1 MVTLACLAAGSAI
14 VVIQHA
20 YGVSTLA
27 ASLAAVRDWQAG
39 GRLNAPLTAPAALL
53 VSPLCLLPLRAAALL
68 TGAAGVIALLLSLT
82 ALVGPIA
89 RRYGR
94 PRFPAVLAALLLA
107 LLVAPVRA
115 TLGLG
120 GLDLLLFGLIT
131 ADVIALRRSA
141 RARSRAAWSPDRSG
155 GPGTATSSP
164 DRSGGPHSRVTSSPD
179 RSGGPSSRAAWPPDR
194 SPSRL
199 RKVWV
204 TGAWAGVGTGIAT
217 AVAVGP
223 WLFILYFA
231 VTRRWRAA
239 VTATVT
245 ALTLFG
251 AALLVAPGPAP
262 ILPGLARSGPFDVP
276 DNQSLA
282 GVLARLYDSTSTP
295 VLIWLSFAGLL
306 IAVGLIRARSAHADG
321 DEVTACTLI
330 GLTGAAV
337 GPVSRVHSLIWL
349 VPAVLALIEAA
360 ARRWVTVRRP
370 QSRRFPGAGFAAVAL
385 IAYLALVAAPRWLVG
400 WNGYA
405 FILILLLNSLPWR
418 PGVAPAMLSR
428 RPRPIPRAPAIPGP
442 RGP

>member
-1 MVTLACLAAGSAI
+1 
-14 VVIQHA
+14 
-20 YGVSTLA
+20 
-27 ASLAAVRDWQAG
+27 
-39 GRLNAPLTAPAALL
+39 
-53 VSPLCLLPLRAAALL
+53 
-68 TGAAGVIALLLSLT
+68 
-82 ALVGPIA
+82 
-89 RRYGR
+89 
-94 PRFPAVLAALLLA
+94 
-107 LLVAPVRA
+107 
-115 TLGLG
+115 
-120 GLDLLLFGLIT
+120 
-131 ADVIALRRSA
+131 
-141 RARSRAAWSPDRSG
+141 
-155 GPGTATSSP
+155 
-164 DRSGGPHSRVTSSPD
+164 
-179 RSGGPSSRAAWPPDR
+179 
-194 SPSRL
+194 
-199 RKVWV
+199 
-204 TGAWAGVGTGIAT
+204 
-217 AVAVGP
+217 
-223 WLFILYFA
+223 
-231 VTRRWRAA
+231 
-239 VTATVT
+239 
-245 ALTLFG
+245 
-251 AALLVAPGPAP
+251 
-262 ILPGLARSGPFDVP
+262 
-276 DNQSLA
+276 
-282 GVLARLYDSTSTP
+282 VLARLYDSTSTP